1 MFMAGAFGELVWAY
15 FLRHLPLYLAL
26 ILLFVSGLGFG
37 AVATH
42 KLSPVQRDDLANY
55 LSGIYTSLADH
66 SGEAASKGEAFYQSL
81 MDNVVKTTGLLF
93 LLGLTVI
100 GSPLILA
107 VVFLRGFAL
116 GFTVGFLVQETMLR
130 GLILSTA
137 CILPHN
143 ILMVPAIL
151 LGAGGALSFAATA
164 AKTLFGL
171 SKDGISGQLAST
183 TFLSLCS
190 GILFVLG
197 AWIETYLTPVLAQ
210 LSSGFLI

>member
-1 MFMAGAFGELVWAY
+1 
-15 FLRHLPLYLAL
+15 
-26 ILLFVSGLGFG
+26 
-37 AVATH
+37 
-42 KLSPVQRDDLANY
+42 
-55 LSGIYTSLADH
+55 
-66 SGEAASKGEAFYQSL
+66 
-81 MDNVVKTTGLLF
+81 
-93 LLGLTVI
+93 
-100 GSPLILA
+100 
-107 VVFLRGFAL
+107 
-116 GFTVGFLVQETMLR
+116 
-130 GLILSTA
+130 LILSTA